1 MRISIFV
8 TLGIII
14 SVLLSSPIIVLDSA
28 GHRDGCHRWHSC
40 PSDTGSYVCGDL
52 GNDSECPSSN
62 DDEEEDEDNS
72 NRNSS
77 NDDDDNNNKDNSGSR
92 GENNDDNS
100 NNNKDENNDRFIDTT
115 SINGYSDICS
125 GNANCFTGTIS
136 KVVDGDTV
144 DVDGEIRIRLA
155 LVNTPEQGEQGYQ
168 EAKDF
173 VNSVCG
179 VGTKVIVDED
189 DGQKGG
195 SYGRMIG
202 LVYCGEDKLLLNQI
216 LIEEGYAR
224 IFDEYC
230 ERSEFSDLSWA
241 QNNGC

>member
-1 MRISIFV
+1 MVSI
-8 TLGIII
+8 
-14 SVLLSSPIIVLDSA
+14 LLSSPLIIQDSEE
-28 GHRDGCHRWHSC
+28 HRDGCHRWHSC

-52 GNDSECPSSN
+52 GH
-62 DDEEEDEDNS
+62 DDECGGNEEDEED
-72 NRNSS
+72 
-77 NDDDDNNNKDNSGSR
+77 NDDDSSRSSSSKEDNNNGNGDDNKR
-92 GENNDDNS
+92 DENYDDDSNSDESDNKNDDS
-100 NNNKDENNDRFIDTT
+100 SRSSDTT
-115 SINGYSDICS
+115 LINKNPISNDLCL

-136 KVVDGDTV
+136 KVIDGDTI

-173 VNSVCG
+173 VNSNCG
-179 VGTKVIVDED
+179 VGTRVLVDED

-202 LVYCGEDKLLLNQI
+202 LVYCGDDNLLLNQM
-216 LIEEGYAR
+216 LIERGYAQ

-230 ERSEFSDLSWA
+230 ERSEFSEMNWA
-241 QNNGC
+241 QNNGCS